1 MDPCPFFTRDRH
13 PHAPERCAS
22 GLALVCAGVLLG
34 LTFTLAPAHAWQA
47 EAAQKKAQGT
57 ALPEDTALQ
66 EIEDALRSK
75 AAEEAQLKKEAEA
88 RAQEI
93 RKLRYRLIETAD
105 SIQDSEREIA
115 RIERELVRLEAEEKE
130 MAEKL
135 AAEQSNLSAV
145 LAALQAFEMSQPPAL
160 LVSPDDANR
169 AARAALLL
177 SEAAPALATRAED
190 LRGLVDQLTAARTA
204 LADQRVAYERTAI
217 SLASRRRFL
226 ADDLKV
232 KEAERDVA
240 DRLAAAAQRE
250 TATLAARATSIKDV
264 VARLRAVAHSITPR
278 PKPPRVQPANA
289 LAIDGAGAPGAG
301 DPAIDTTD
309 EPDGIQI
316 IAEGARDNASP
327 GRRGSNQRGQAK
339 RPTLRRE
346 DVATVFKPAI
356 SFVQARGAL
365 KMPVVGRITTKFGQR
380 DKLGDRAD
388 GIRIAVR
395 DQAIVTAP
403 YEAKVVFAQ
412 PWELTGNMIVLD
424 VGGGYHMLMLG
435 VGRFLVDEGQIVKA
449 GEPLAEMTGAQ
460 ATLDVQVRR
469 NGEPVN
475 PAQWFSSKAV
485 AEANF

>member
-1 MDPCPFFTRDRH
+1 MSVYTWRMVLLRALIRFSLAPLSLGRGLAIAGAVAGTLIFPLTSQAQETATRDTVRQDTG
-13 PHAPERCAS
+13 PP
-22 GLALVCAGVLLG
+22 
-34 LTFTLAPAHAWQA
+34 
-47 EAAQKKAQGT
+47 
-57 ALPEDTALQ
+57 DTALQ
-66 EIEDALRSK
+66 DIEKALRSK
-75 AAEEAQLKKEAEA
+75 AAEEARLKKEAEA

-130 MAEKL
+130 AAEKL
-135 AAEQSNLSAV
+135 AAEQETLSTV

-160 LVSPDDANR
+160 FVSPDDANR

-177 SEAAPALATRAED
+177 SEAAPALATKAEG
-190 LRGLVDQLTAARTA
+190 LRVLVEKLTAARAA

-217 SLASRRRFL
+217 SLASRRKFL

-278 PKPPRVQPANA
+278 PKPPRQKPG
-289 LAIDGAGAPGAG
+289 DAGPI
-301 DPAIDTTD
+301 PPPSEPNS
-309 EPDGIQI
+309 EPDGIRI
-316 IAEGARDNASP
+316 IAEGGPASDRDGAASP
-327 GRRGSNQRGQAK
+327 SSRNRRSTR

-346 DVATVFKPAI
+346 DVATVFKPAT

-380 DKLGDRAD
+380 DKLGDRSD

-435 VGRFLVDEGQIVKA
+435 VGRFLVDEGQVVNA
-449 GEPLAEMTGAQ
+449 GEPLAEMTGTQ

-475 PAQWFSSKAV
+475 PAQWFSPKAV